1 MGGLVHAL
9 PACLPACK
17 WWVLP
22 YQTAFDRIACPA
34 CLPACSEEN
43 AGVLEGTMLELLRS
57 MIEEADDLPQQQLDV
72 LLWRLL
78 PAHRAEHPAG
88 HALAAALLQRTET
101 VVQPHLQKLLTALL
115 LGSRTD
121 SELKD
126 DYHSLFYA
134 VRACRAMHAA
144 LFMRW
149 GGPLRVA
156 ECTISM
162 QVPSSVQ
169 ICRGNQPAF
178 PALQLALHCPLPVC
192 LQIHETVPQ
201 ALLPVMPLL
210 KEELEV
216 EGDKRSAAVDLVAR
230 LFTQHPHGSDIIE
243 EYQELFDALLK
254 RACDKEVSSAVWAGM
269 HAGGGWGVC
278 GRGR

>member
-1 MGGLVHAL
+1 M
-9 PACLPACK
+9 
-17 WWVLP
+17 
-22 YQTAFDRIACPA
+22 
-34 CLPACSEEN
+34 
-43 AGVLEGTMLELLRS
+43 LEGTVLELLRS

-88 HALAAALLQRTET
+88 HALAAALLPGLVCCRHWLLQRTET

-134 VRACRAMHAA
+134 VRACRAVHAA
-144 LFMRW
+144 LFMRR

-162 QVPSSVQ
+162 QVPSSVP

-243 EYQELFDALLK
+243 EYQALFDALLK
-254 RACDKEVSSAVWAGM
+254 RACDKEVSSAGLACMQGARGACVVEDAEGC
-269 HAGGGWGVC
+269 AAVPFIP
-278 GRGR
+278 GRCRCLRV

>member
-1 MGGLVHAL
+1 
-9 PACLPACK
+9 
-17 WWVLP
+17 
-22 YQTAFDRIACPA
+22 
-34 CLPACSEEN
+34 
-43 AGVLEGTMLELLRS
+43 VLEGTVLELLRS

-134 VRACRAMHAA
+134 VRACRAEHASVCMLCVCSQA
-144 LFMRW
+144 CKY
-149 GGPLRVA
+149 PLRHRFAAA
-156 ECTISM
+156 EASL
-162 QVPSSVQ
+162 P
-169 ICRGNQPAF
+169 
-178 PALQLALHCPLPVC
+178 LLHQLALHFPLLSAWLPGC

-201 ALLPVMPLL
+201 TLLPVMPLL

-216 EGDKRSAAVDLVAR
+216 EGDKRSAAVGLVAR

-243 EYQELFDALLK
+243 EYQALFDALLK
-254 RACDKEVSSAVWAGM
+254 RACDKEVGSACWVACRQG
-269 HAGGGWGVC
+269 AGGGFVG
-278 GRGR
+278 GQ